1 MKKTIFILILAAIII
16 NGCNKNDNDKT
27 SGENSL
33 NSELILSGQTYSI
46 QGFSFESGSVILY
59 NPASST
65 SIPDIF
71 ALPDTDPQN
80 NEVTAYLDTEN
91 PFESFA
97 LAGTFPTSGEALDFY
112 NNYKE
117 VKVSTYVSFAKPVLE
132 NQVWVFKT
140 RNNKYAKMLIMKVNT
155 SIKNQE
161 PYAEVTF
168 KWAYQPDGSTIFP

>member
-1 MKKTIFILILAAIII
+1 MKKIIYILLLATIFQSSCDKD
-16 NGCNKNDNDKT
+16 NNDKT

-71 ALPDTDPQN
+71 VLPDSQN
-80 NEVTAYLDTEN
+80 NEISAYLDTEN

-97 LAGTFPTSGEALDFY
+97 LAGTFQTSGDALDFF

-117 VKVSTYVSFAKPVLE
+117 VEVNSYVPFAKPVLE
-132 NQVWVFKT
+132 NQVWIFKT
-140 RNNKYAKMLIMKVNT
+140 RSNKYAKLLILKVNT
-155 SIKNQE
+155 SVKDLE
-161 PYAEVTF
+161 PYVEITF
-168 KWAYQPDGSTIFP
+168 KWAYQPDGTTIFP

>member
-1 MKKTIFILILAAIII
+1 MKKIIFILMLVAIVL
-16 NGCNKNDNDKT
+16 NGCNKDNNDKT

-71 ALPDTDPQN
+71 VLPDSQN
-80 NEVTAYLDTEN
+80 NEISAYLDTEN

-97 LAGTFPTSGEALDFY
+97 LAGTFQTSGEALDFF

-117 VKVSTYVSFAKPVLE
+117 VKVSSYVSFAKPVLE

-140 RNNKYAKMLIMKVNT
+140 RNNKYTKLLILKVNT
-155 SIKNQE
+155 SVKNLE
-161 PYAEVTF
+161 PFAEITF

>member
-1 MKKTIFILILAAIII
+1 MKKIIYIIIFAAIIQSS
-16 NGCNKNDNDKT
+16 CDKNNNDKT

-71 ALPDTDPQN
+71 VLPDSQN
-80 NEVTAYLDTEN
+80 NELSAYLDTEN

-97 LAGTFPTSGEALDFY
+97 LAGTFQTSGDALDFF
-112 NNYKE
+112 NNYK
-117 VKVSTYVSFAKPVLE
+117 KVEINSYIPFAKPVLE
-132 NQVWVFKT
+132 NQVWIFKT
-140 RNNKYAKMLIMKVNT
+140 RNNKYAKLLILKVNT
-155 SIKNQE
+155 SVKNLE
-161 PYAEVTF
+161 PFAEITF